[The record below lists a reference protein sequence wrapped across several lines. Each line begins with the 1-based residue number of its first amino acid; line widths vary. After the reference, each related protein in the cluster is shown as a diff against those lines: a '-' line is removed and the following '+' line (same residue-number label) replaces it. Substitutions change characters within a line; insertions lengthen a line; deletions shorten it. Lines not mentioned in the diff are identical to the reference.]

1 MTADLTNGPA
11 GAPVRLGLVLRVAFA
26 TAWAGLLVL
35 VGLWLAIAWPGRL
48 PESSILWVL
57 AGVTLVAMGEF
68 VFAAL
73 VAERLFPGAP
83 AAVRLGIEGTSALT
97 FVLGLLLVAGL
108 SVGAWTW

>member
-1 MTADLTNGPA
+1 MTADHDRAPA
-11 GAPVRLGLVLRVAFA
+11 LSPVPLGLVLRVAFA

-35 VGLWLAIAWPGRL
+35 VGLWLALAWVDRFPQ
-48 PESSILWVL
+48 SAILWCA

-83 AAVRLGIEGTSALT
+83 AAVRLGIEGASALT
-97 FVLGLLLVAGL
+97 FVLGLLVVAGL
-108 SVGAWTW
+108 SVGAWSW